1 MYTSFFSTS
10 NSSSAS
16 VPFSGLHVIGI
27 NLVYIKQDK
36 VSLNETDKKLGAAQ
50 ISQGACEW
58 RLKYYVLRSMQCNS
72 RIGFL
77 RYLTV

>member
-16 VPFSGLHVIGI
+16 VPFSGLHLIGM
-27 NLVYIKQDK
+27 NLVCIKQDK
-36 VSLNETDKKLGAAQ
+36 VSLNETDKQLGAAQ
-50 ISQGACEW
+50 ISQGVCEW
-58 RLKYYVLRSMQCNS
+58 RLINYVLRSMQCNS